1 MTEQVRLQR
10 VIFILPNISGGG
22 AERVTLN
29 VMRNLDRRQFQPVL
43 FLIKNQGVYW
53 GEIPSD
59 VQVIAAMEGRE
70 RVRWHLLKLIRCM
83 QREVNKDD
91 IVIGAMEYDAIF
103 LAALAGIIKGCR
115 TIGWFRCNIGFWTD
129 RLSLVHKIL
138 ISWLFPA
145 LSAVLTVSQG
155 VADSVIKAYPRLK
168 PRLQVLYNPLDVD
181 QIRQQAQLSPA
192 VLRKEHDCPIIIG
205 AGRLEYA
212 KHFDILIRAHAKLL
226 AWGIRQELIIL
237 GEGNERT
244 CLQCLIDDLDVNET
258 VSLPGFQANPFAII
272 QQAAVFV
279 LSSRF
284 EGLPGV
290 LLQALAL
297 GVPVVAADCPSG
309 PDEILEHG
317 RYGLLVPPDDMESMT
332 EAIARVLTD
341 PELAERLARLGRE
354 RAEHFRPENT
364 IPAFE
369 KLLSALSQQ

>member
-1 MTEQVRLQR
+1 
-10 VIFILPNISGGG
+10 
-22 AERVTLN
+22 
-29 VMRNLDRRQFQPVL
+29 
-43 FLIKNQGVYW
+43 
-53 GEIPSD
+53 
-59 VQVIAAMEGRE
+59 
-70 RVRWHLLKLIRCM
+70 
-83 QREVNKDD
+83 
-91 IVIGAMEYDAIF
+91 
-103 LAALAGIIKGCR
+103 
-115 TIGWFRCNIGFWTD
+115 
-129 RLSLVHKIL
+129 
-138 ISWLFPA
+138 
-145 LSAVLTVSQG
+145 VLTVSPG

-168 PRLQVLYNPLDVD
+168 PRLQVFYNPLDVD
-181 QIRQQAQLSPA
+181 HIRQQAQLPPA

-244 CLQCLIDDLDVNET
+244 CLQCLIDDLGVNET

-317 RYGLLVPPDDMESMT
+317 RYGLLVPPDDLESLT
-332 EAIARVLTD
+332 EAIAMVLTD
-341 PELAERLARLGRE
+341 PELAKRLARLGRE
-354 RAEHFRPENT
+354 RADHFRPENT

-369 KLLSALSQQ
+369 KLLSSLSQQ